1 MRILI
6 LSFYYQ
12 PDLSACSF
20 RSTALVDSLR
30 ALAPAGSEIEVITT
44 LPNRYH
50 SFSPGALEAEDRNGV
65 SISRVPLPDHQS
77 GILDQSRA
85 FVAFSRAV
93 NKKVAGRDY
102 DIVFATS
109 SRLMT
114 AALGAWIT
122 RRRRARLYLD
132 IRDIFVENI
141 QDVALRMVS
150 LFAKP
155 VFASLERWTIRRADK
170 VNLVSPGFAEYFSTR
185 YPGQSFSFFTNGI
198 DDEFLEVASP
208 DVSVSAADEDARPL
222 ADARPLTVVYAGNVG
237 EGQGLHAIVPEIARR
252 IGPDVRFQII
262 GDGGRKR
269 ALEVALSSAGV
280 TNVELLP
287 PVNRKKLIEAY
298 RKADV
303 LFLHLND
310 YDAFKKVLPSKFF
323 EYAAMG
329 KPIWAG
335 VSGYAAEFARSEI
348 DNSAVFHPCDAE
360 DAVRALGK
368 LTLRDEPRSDFVE
381 KYSRSSLSRE
391 MAEDILTVG
400 RGPV

>member
-20 RSTALVDSLR
+20 RTTALVDSLL

-44 LPNRYH
+44 LPNRYQ
-50 SFSPGALEAEDRNGV
+50 SFAPGALEVEARDGL
-65 SISRVPLPDHQS
+65 SISRIPLPDHQS
-77 GILDQSRA
+77 GMLDQSRA
-85 FVAFSRAV
+85 FLAFSRAAI
-93 NKKVAGRDY
+93 KKVAGRDY
-102 DIVFATS
+102 DVVFATS

-122 RRRRARLYLD
+122 RRRQAHLYLD
-132 IRDIFVENI
+132 IRDIFVESI
-141 QDVALRMVS
+141 QDVAPRMVS
-150 LFAKP
+150 LLGKP
-155 VFASLERWTIRRADK
+155 CFASLERWTIRRADK

-185 YPGQSFSFFTNGI
+185 YPGQSFSYFTNGI
-198 DDEFLEVASP
+198 DEEFLGVASS
-208 DVSVSAADEDARPL
+208 DVSVSAPDKDAT
-222 ADARPLTVVYAGNVG
+222 PLTVVYAGNVG
-237 EGQGLHAIVPEIARR
+237 EGQRLHAIVPEIARR
-252 IGPDVRFQII
+252 MGSDVHFRII
-262 GDGGRKR
+262 GDGGRKH

-280 TNVELLP
+280 TNVELLS
-287 PVNRKKLIEAY
+287 PVSRKKLIDAY
-298 RKADV
+298 RNADV

-310 YDAFKKVLPSKFF
+310 YDAFERVLPSKFF

-360 DAVRALGK
+360 DAVRALRK
-368 LTLRDEPRSDFVE
+368 LTLRDRPRTDFVE
-381 KYSRSSLSRE
+381 KYARSNLSRE
-391 MAEDILTVG
+391 MAQDVLTLG
-400 RGPV
+400 RGLV

>member
-6 LSFYYQ
+6 LSFYYE

-30 ALAPAGSEIEVITT
+30 ALVPAGSEIEVITT

-50 SFSPGALEAEDRNGV
+50 SFSPGALEVEDRDGV

-77 GILDQSRA
+77 GMLDQSRA
-85 FVAFSRAV
+85 FVTFSRAV
-93 NKKVAGRDY
+93 NKKVAGRDF

-114 AALGAWIT
+114 AVLGAWIT
-122 RRRRARLYLD
+122 RQRRARLYLD
-132 IRDIFVENI
+132 IRDIFVETI
-141 QDVALRMVS
+141 QDIAPRVVS
-150 LFAKP
+150 LLGKP

-185 YPGQSFSFFTNGI
+185 YPGQAFSFFTNGI
-198 DDEFLEVASP
+198 DDEFLEVATP
-208 DVSVSAADEDARPL
+208 DVSVSATDKH
-222 ADARPLTVVYAGNVG
+222 ARPLTVVYAGNVG

-252 IGPDVRFQII
+252 MGSDVQFRII
-262 GDGGRKR
+262 GDGGRKH

-298 RKADV
+298 RDADV

-348 DNSAVFHPCDAE
+348 DNSAVFYPCDAE
-360 DAVRALGK
+360 DAVQALGK
-368 LTLRDEPRSDFVE
+368 LTLGDEPRRDFVD
-381 KYSRSSLSRE
+381 KYSRSNLSRE

-400 RGPV
+400 RGLL